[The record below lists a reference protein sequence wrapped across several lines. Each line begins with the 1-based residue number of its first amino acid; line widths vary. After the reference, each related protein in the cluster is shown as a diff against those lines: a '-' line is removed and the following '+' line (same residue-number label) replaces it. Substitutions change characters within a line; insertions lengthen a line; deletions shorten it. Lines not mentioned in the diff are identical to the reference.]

1 MKKEF
6 TCIICGKKFMDELDE
21 SVENA
26 VQFSMCLDCGYLFEK
41 LKPILRDI
49 TYESFSA
56 TFSKTVRPELVHS
69 FNENDI

>member
-41 LKPILRDI
+41 LK
-49 TYESFSA
+49 YM
-56 TFSKTVRPELVHS
+56 HS
-69 FNENDI
+69 N